1 LPVAVYT
8 DTTPRQHVLTKHALE
23 MGFLK
28 YYIERLEVY
37 KIPVFSINVSE
48 VKAMNYEELTLNDWT
63 DESGSE
69 LEFLA
74 PGVFEGF
81 TNLKHLSF
89 FDRHLKRLPDSCFNG
104 LSNLA
109 CLDLCQNKLM
119 FLRPNLFQGLPNL
132 IHLNLSSNIL
142 SSLGSN
148 TFKGLNNL
156 KYLDLEYNQLE
167 YIDHDAFQPLKSLTF
182 LSLRNNQLQS
192 LESGV
197 FNGLNTLCDLQLDGN
212 EFTPLHPDIFKPL
225 GKFDLLMEYD
235 CPTRGTYIFSPQ
247 QHLLNGS
254 KDMCEAL
261 GRGVISDKITSVTSP
276 ILNGCYD
283 FHAV

>member
-8 DTTPRQHVLTKHALE
+8 DTTPRQHVLTKQALE

-48 VKAMNYEELTLNDWT
+48 VKTNCEELTLNDWT
-63 DESGSE
+63 YESGRE
-69 LEFLA
+69 LECLA

-81 TNLKHLSF
+81 NNLKHLDIF
-89 FDRHLKRLPDSCFNG
+89 GRYLNRLPDSCFNG
-104 LSNLA
+104 LTSLA
-109 CLDLCQNKLM
+109 CLDLGRNKLN

-132 IHLNLSSNIL
+132 KHLMLTENNL

-156 KYLDLEYNQLE
+156 KYLELTNNQLE
-167 YIDHDAFQPLKSLTF
+167 YIDPDAFQPIKSLSYLCLSENRLKSL
-182 LSLRNNQLQS
+182 
-192 LESGV
+192 EPGV
-197 FNGLNTLCDLQLDGN
+197 FIGLNKLCNLKLDGN
-212 EFTPLHPDIFKPL
+212 EFEPLHPDIFKPL
-225 GKFDLLMEYD
+225 GKLSLKMEYD
-235 CPTRGTYIFSPQ
+235 CPTGDTYLFSPQ
-247 QHLLNGS
+247 QHLLNGA

-261 GRGVISDKITSVTSP
+261 GRRSWIDIRCEHYHANEPIDK
-276 ILNGCYD
+276 
-283 FHAV
+283 